1 MNSALEG
8 INSKITEV
16 EEWISDL
23 VDNMVEIA
31 AAKQ

>member
-8 INSKITEV
+8 INSKIIEV

>member
-1 MNSALEG
+1 MNSAREG
-8 INSKITEV
+8 INSKIIEV